1 MNPMENE
8 ESISKL
14 LRLKR
19 YEHPPQGYHKAFLR
33 DFHRRQRSELL
44 KPKAWQSFWDGLS
57 NIWPNFQVPKLAYAT
72 MAVAAIA
79 AAGFLINAPSQPEN
93 LLVAAPAPHT
103 SLGELNVLPDFSLE
117 PQRPVT
123 IGSTL
128 PVSSAGDLSQH
139 YVLQPR
145 PASNDQPLSF

>member
-1 MNPMENE
+1 MNPMEND

-19 YEHPPQGYHKAFLR
+19 YEQPPQGYHEAFLR
-33 DFHRRQRSELL
+33 DFHRRQRAELL
-44 KPKAWQSFWDGLS
+44 KPNPWQSFWDGLS
-57 NIWPNFQVPKLAYAT
+57 DIWPNFQVPKLAYAT
-72 MAVAAIA
+72 MAAVAVAAG
-79 AAGFLINAPSQPEN
+79 GFLINQTTPAES
-93 LLVAAPAPHT
+93 LLASSSAPHT

-128 PVSSAGDLSQH
+128 PVSGRGDLSQH

-145 PASNDQPLSF
+145 PASNDRPLSF

>member
-1 MNPMENE
+1 MENE

-19 YEHPPQGYHKAFLR
+19 YEQPPQGYHEAFLR
-33 DFHRRQRSELL
+33 DFHRRQRAGLL
-44 KPKAWQSFWDGLS
+44 KRSPWQNLWDS
-57 NIWPNFQVPKLAYAT
+57 VSDIWPNFQVPKLAYAT

-79 AAGFLINAPSQPEN
+79 AAGYLVNPPSSSEN
-93 LLVAAPAPHT
+93 LLASAPVPHT
-103 SLGELNVLPDFSLE
+103 SIGELNVLPDFSLE
-117 PQRPVT
+117 PQRPAT

-128 PVSSAGDLSQH
+128 PVSGRGDLSQH

-145 PASNDQPLSF
+145 PASNDRPLSF

>member
-1 MNPMENE
+1 MENE
-8 ESISKL
+8 KNISKL

-19 YEHPPQGYHKAFLR
+19 YEQPPQGYHEKFLR

-44 KPKAWQSFWDGLS
+44 KPNPWQTFWDGISGL
-57 NIWPNFQVPKLAYAT
+57 WPNFQVPKLAYAT

-79 AAGFLINAPSQPEN
+79 SAAFLINQPTTPEN
-93 LLVAAPAPHT
+93 ALAAAPAQHT
-103 SLGELNVLPDFSLE
+103 SLGELNVVPDFSLE

-123 IGSTL
+123 IGTTL
-128 PVSSAGDLSQH
+128 PVSGRGDLSQH

-145 PASNDQPLSF
+145 PASNDRPLSF